1 MNTVLLKAE
10 MQRILSLSEHEA
22 LELQISNTFIKKTLI
37 VHISQP
43 KYLHLDGSPTRF
55 YFPQSPKSLKR
66 SSKSGPNMQQAQP
79 HNPWQGCSKL
89 FDGWGEGGWGDE

>member
-1 MNTVLLKAE
+1 

-37 VHISQP
+37 AHISQP
-43 KYLHLDGSPTRF
+43 KYLHLDGSRTRF